1 MKKIL
6 LLASAAL
13 LVAQGSFAQDK
24 LSLKVSGRGY
34 IDGTQVIQNSDEHE
48 PSGVSISDL
57 RIGVSGKWE
66 NWSAKI
72 DLGYAQKKISYKDIY
87 LQYNFK
93 PNSYAR
99 IGHYAEPIGI
109 DYMESSGNI
118 KFIDAGI
125 VQQAFAPGRRL
136 GIEYIGWN
144 KGLWVGA
151 GAFDDANFSNKRNGQ
166 EAGDG
171 YSLTGR
177 VVYAPMYNP
186 GSIFHIGIATSYR
199 VPTAGSYQDD
209 RIDSYGCT
217 LGSPVISDEFN
228 TASVEHAK
236 HNLRLGT
243 ELIAAYNRIAIQSEY
258 MYSNT
263 SRTNTVSDLKSYKA
277 WGAYGQ
283 VAIQLIGQPY
293 EYSQSWARLAL
304 PEPGSLELAVRFAH
318 VDLEDPEA
326 GLGVHEL
333 TTNNGKIL
341 QVGRIT
347 NQLTVGLNYYYKPF
361 LRFKLDYD
369 NSHLRGM
376 ESFNMITGRIQ
387 FFF

>member
-1 MKKIL
+1 MKKVL
-6 LLASAAL
+6 WLASVAL
-13 LVAQGSFAQDK
+13 LITQSSFAQDE

-34 IDGTQVIQNSDEHE
+34 IDGSQVIQNSDEHE
-48 PSGVSISDL
+48 PSGMSISDL
-57 RIGVSGKWE
+57 RVGVSGKWE

-125 VQQAFAPGRRL
+125 VQQAFAPGRRF
-136 GIEYIGWN
+136 GIEYIGWS

-151 GAFDDANFSNKRNGQ
+151 GAFDDANFSNKRNQ
-166 EAGDG
+166 KEASDG

-177 VVYAPMYNP
+177 VVYAPTYNP
-186 GSIFHIGIATSYR
+186 GSIFHIGIAASYR
-199 VPTAGSYQDD
+199 VPTAGNYHED

-228 TASVEHAK
+228 TANVEHAK

-258 MYSNT
+258 IYSNT
-263 SRTNTVSDLKSYKA
+263 SRTNTISDLKSYKA

-283 VAIQLIGQPY
+283 AAIQLIGQPY

-304 PEPGSLELAVRFAH
+304 PKPGSLELAVRFAH

-333 TTNNGKIL
+333 TTNNGKTL

-376 ESFNMITGRIQ
+376 DSFNIITGRIQ